1 MEEIVLTSPDL
12 AVANVHQNLK
22 QVALRYD
29 AHIIKFNESIS
40 YETHDDSNHNGVDHN
55 FNHLMNDEGSSHE
68 GIYPAAIMTKAFGI
82 SQNYSNIP
90 LESELIFG
98 EGLQRTKSVRYNIF

>member
-12 AVANVHQNLK
+12 AVANVHQDLK

-40 YETHDDSNHNGVDHN
+40 YESHDDSNHNGVDHN
-55 FNHLMNDEGSSHE
+55 SNHLINEGSSHE
-68 GIYPAAIMTKAFGI
+68 GIYPAAIMTKAFDI
-82 SQNYSNIP
+82 SQSYSNIP

-98 EGLQRTKSVRYNIF
+98 EGLQRTKSVRYVLF